1 MQKKNSE
8 AVFVK
13 KKLVYGIFIIFICC
27 YCFLSCEIART
38 QNEGDFLSHGEIYKE
53 TEKEE
58 KENVKY
64 IYNNLSAEEY
74 IKRQNIFVPVVMI
87 ENSSI
92 GYKILLKTGQS
103 YKMKM
108 GDRLYLG
115 NGEEM
120 EVVELGFER
129 EPGKGRKEIFLCRS
143 GRNKLYISYF

>member
-38 QNEGDFLSHGEIYKE
+38 QNEGDLLSYGEIYKG
-53 TEKEE
+53 TEKE
-58 KENVKY
+58 ENVKY

-87 ENSSI
+87 ENRSK

-103 YKMKM
+103 YKMKI
-108 GDRLYLG
+108 GDRLYLE

-120 EVVELGFER
+120 EIVELGFER
-129 EPGKGRKEIFLCRS
+129 ESGKGRKEIFLCRS